1 MYRKTI
7 ILLLFLPI
15 ISFSQTDTIYYPRN
29 FLKTVSKEVRTMDG
43 KPGKNFWQNT
53 ADYNLK
59 IKIDPKTRLLTGSE
73 DVIYYNNSP
82 DTLKKLVIRLYPDF
96 YKKGNNRDVKIEAV
110 DENEGVKISKM
121 VIGDKDYNAG
131 NSDKVE
137 VSGTNMN
144 VRIAPLAPKSNLKL
158 SIDWNYEINKGSHSR
173 TGMIDDSSGFI
184 GYCFPRIVVYDDM
197 DGWDNNEYLGK
208 DESYFDN
215 GNFIAEV
222 TVPENYVVWAT
233 GIMLNEKEIF
243 NEKVFNKLQKAKQS
257 DDLIFIIDSTDA
269 GNKNVTAKNKWN
281 TFKFKAD
288 DVPDFAFGFSNYYLW
303 QASSIKLKNDLSRER
318 ILVGSAFSKAH
329 KDFFDVALTARKAI
343 EIMSYDFPGYPYPY
357 AHMTVVDGLDQ
368 MEYPMLC
375 NDNPVE
381 TFKDQVELTTHEIM
395 HTYFPFMMA
404 TNQTKYGW
412 MDEGWATIGEWIQS
426 PLIYGDSLVDEYGI
440 GDVNYFSG
448 KEADVPIIVNSTQI
462 SEERSQFIN
471 NYAKPGFVLYYLR
484 DMFGKDKF
492 RQLTKQYMDT
502 WKGKH
507 HTPWDFFNFF
517 SSATNQNLNWL
528 WKRWYFDWGFPDL
541 AITNVV
547 TGKNKAEI
555 TISAKGIRPVPVN
568 LHVEYADGS
577 KEKIHYDFSIW
588 KEQSIFKIK
597 ITNAKTVK
605 SLKLGDLYDVD
616 VNKKDNTWTAK

>member
-1 MYRKTI
+1 MFKPAL
-7 ILLLFLPI
+7 LLLFFPI
-15 ISFSQTDTIYYPRN
+15 ISFSQTDSIYYPRN
-29 FLKTVSKEVRTMDG
+29 FLKSVSKEVRAMNG

-59 IKIDPKTRLLTGSE
+59 IKVDPQTRLLTGSE
-73 DVIYYNNSP
+73 DVVYYNNSP
-82 DTLKKLVIRLYPDF
+82 DTLKKIVIRLYPDF
-96 YKKGNNRDVKIEAV
+96 FKKGNNRDVKIEAA
-110 DENEGVKISKM
+110 DENDGVKIYKM
-121 VIGDKDYNAG
+121 IIGDKDYNAG
-131 NSDKVE
+131 NSNKVE
-137 VSGTNMN
+137 VSGTNMT
-144 VRIAPLAPKSNLKL
+144 VRIAPLAPKSNLKV
-158 SIDWNYEINKGSHSR
+158 SIDWSYEINKGSHSR

-184 GYCFPRIVVYDDM
+184 GYCFPRIVVYDDVE
-197 DGWDNNEYLGK
+197 GWDNNEYLGK

-215 GNFIAEV
+215 GNFNADV

-243 NEKVFNKLQKAKQS
+243 TEKVFANLQKAKQS
-257 DDLIFIIDSTDA
+257 DELIFIIDSTDA
-269 GNKNVTAKNKWN
+269 ENKNVTAKNKWN
-281 TFKFKAD
+281 TFKFKAT

-318 ILVGSAFSKAH
+318 ILVGSAFNKVH
-329 KDFFDVALTARKAI
+329 KDFFDVALTARQAI

-357 AHMTVVDGLDQ
+357 PHMTVVDGLDQ

-448 KEADVPIIVNSTQI
+448 KEADVSIIVNSTQI

-471 NYAKPGFVLYYLR
+471 NYAKPAFVLYYLR
-484 DMFGKDKF
+484 DMLGKEKF
-492 RQLTKQYMDT
+492 RALTKQYMDT

-541 AITNVV
+541 ALTNVERK
-547 TGKNKAEI
+547 KNKTEI
-555 TISAKGIRPVPVN
+555 TIEAKGIRPVPVN
-568 LHVEYADGS
+568 LNIEYTDGS

-588 KEQSIFKIK
+588 KEKNILKIK
-597 ITNAKTVK
+597 IANAKTVK
-605 SLKLGDLYDVD
+605 SIKLGDLYDVD
-616 VNKKDNTWTAK
+616 VNKKDNSWTAK